1 MAKKSYSVV
10 PRDHP
15 KRKALDE
22 LASFR
27 YSDLK
32 AAVIKRG
39 IDFELVVSWD
49 HGKLSDYFINN
60 YDKPVNPKKLEEFDK
75 WMDLMLKAKGYTEN
89 DPVRQFKQFTM
100 PIEEEKEEKP
110 KKKIEPKSIKPKKVK
125 NKEFGIFGGTK
136 KELTYSLS
144 RDLVI
149 KMGAKYDNKALIKKF
164 SDQLFNKVKDKF
176 PDANDKSVKIWFKRA
191 LPLVRK

>member
-1 MAKKSYSVV
+1 MAKKSYSVI

-15 KRKALDE
+15 TRKAFEE

-39 IDFELVVSWD
+39 IDFDILVASD
-49 HGKLSDYFINN
+49 HGKLSDYFIHN
-60 YDKPVNPKKLEEFDK
+60 YDKPVNHKRLEEFDK
-75 WMDLMLKAKGYTEN
+75 WMDLKLKEKGYEEN

-100 PIEEEKEEKP
+100 PEEEIEEKP
-110 KKKIEPKSIKPKKVK
+110 KKKAEPKPIKPKKVK

-136 KELTYSLS
+136 KELTYSLV
-144 RDLVI
+144 RDLVN
-149 KMGAKYDNKALIKKF
+149 KMGDKYDGKELIKKF
-164 SDQLFNKVKDKF
+164 SDQLFKRVQAKF

-191 LPLVRK
+191 LPLIKKK